1 RAAAATNQ
9 TPSADMSAR
18 LHRAPAATQESRAPE
33 PIGVCFSGGT
43 DSGAVFLLTYH
54 VMRKLGMGPSRLKAF
69 TLSFGDGPD
78 LDQARS
84 FLERLG
90 LGLFL
95 EPIEADLAS
104 LD

>member
-1 RAAAATNQ
+1 RDAAATAA

-33 PIGVCFSGGT
+33 PIGVCFSGGV

-54 VMRKLGMGPSRLKAF
+54 VMRKLGMSPSRLKAF

-78 LDQARS
+78 LQQAREFLNRVDLFP
-84 FLERLG
+84 FLET
-90 LGLFL
+90 
-95 EPIEADLAS
+95 IDAD
-104 LD
+104 